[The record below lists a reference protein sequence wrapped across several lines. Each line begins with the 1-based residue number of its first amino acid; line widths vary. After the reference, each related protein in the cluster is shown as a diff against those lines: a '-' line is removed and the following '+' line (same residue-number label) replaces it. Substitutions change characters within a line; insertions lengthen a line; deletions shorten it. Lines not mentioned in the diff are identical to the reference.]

1 MKKKELI
8 EEIQRA
14 YDVKPSEKGKAF
26 IQEYESRGSRNMNV
40 QSLERSPGNRSL
52 NVQGVHQSRELRL
65 LDVLKMELK
74 QANWLCMCLMT
85 LVLSVAVCLCDKYP
99 RVAWGYGAIMPL
111 FVLLGVSSFGRSQ
124 RFGMFELETASRF
137 SKNFLKMVRVFLA
150 GVFSTIALLTGSV
163 VMYFYL
169 KIDAAFVI
177 MLTMIPFLLT
187 AYASMLLIRH
197 WHSPHNIYGC
207 VVIAVA
213 CAILPLFQNI
223 KMLLAAVPLWGAI
236 VLAVVLMAATGKEI
250 VGFIKLESE
259 EPAWN

>member
-1 MKKKELI
+1 MKKKDLI
-8 EEIQRA
+8 NTIQRA

-26 IQEYESRGSRNMNV
+26 IQEYESRGSRNLNV
-40 QSLERSPGNRSL
+40 QSLERSPENRSL

-99 RVAWGYGAIMPL
+99 RVAWGYGAMMPL
-111 FVLLGVSSFGRSQ
+111 FVLLGVISFGRSQ

-169 KIDAAFVI
+169 KIDVAFVI
-177 MLTMIPFLLT
+177 MLTMIPFLIT
-187 AYASMLLIRH
+187 AYTSLLLIRH

-207 VVIAVA
+207 VAIAVA

-223 KMLLAAVPLWGAI
+223 KSLLAVVPLWGAI
-236 VLAVVLMAATGKEI
+236 VLAVILIAATGKE
-250 VGFIKLESE
+250 VVSFIKIESE
-259 EPAWN
+259 EPTWN